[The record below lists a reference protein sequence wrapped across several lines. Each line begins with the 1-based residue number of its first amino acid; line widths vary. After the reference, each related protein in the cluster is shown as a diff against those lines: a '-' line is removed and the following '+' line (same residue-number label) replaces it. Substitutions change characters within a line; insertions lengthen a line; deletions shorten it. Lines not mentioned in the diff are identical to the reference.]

1 VNETAN
7 SLLWWVIPG
16 VLAGMPMP
24 FIHWE
29 RRMNHGAPL
38 AAYDDDLPILHS
50 AGIRAVVCLLNI
62 PTDEPV
68 YRAAGFDFL
77 CLPIADGAAPVT
89 DQVTQF
95 VQFVSNQRQHQRPVA
110 VHCEA
115 GFGRTGTMIA
125 AYLISQGDTA
135 LGAIG
140 RVREIERVAV
150 ETREQILFLE
160 QYARAT
166 DRGNRD

>member
-1 VNETAN
+1 VDNKEN

-16 VLAGMPMP
+16 DIAGMPMP

-29 RRMNHGAPL
+29 RRMNLGTAL
-38 AAYDDDLPILHS
+38 AAYDDDLPVLYS

-68 YRAAGFDFL
+68 YKAAGFDFL
-77 CLPIADGAAPVT
+77 CLPVPDGAAPT
-89 DQVTQF
+89 MDQTHQF
-95 VQFVSNQRQHQRPVA
+95 VEFVSLQRQAQKAVA

-125 AYLISQGDTA
+125 AYLISQGDSA
-135 LGAIG
+135 LQAIE
-140 RVREIERVAV
+140 RVRSVERVAV
-150 ETREQILFLE
+150 ETREQIFFLE
-160 QYARAT
+160 QLARSMKEQ
-166 DRGNRD
+166 

>member
-1 VNETAN
+1 MSGRCH
-7 SLLWWVIPG
+7 SLLWWVIPD

-29 RRMNHGAPL
+29 RRMNHGAAL
-38 AAYDDDLPILHS
+38 AAFDDELPVLYS

-62 PTDEPV
+62 PTDEVV
-68 YRAAGFDFL
+68 YTAAGFDFL
-77 CLPIADGAAPVT
+77 CLPIADGTAPNT

-95 VQFVSNQRQHQRPVA
+95 VQFMSSQRQARKAVA

-125 AYLISQGDTA
+125 AYLIWQGDSA
-135 LGAIG
+135 PEAIE
-140 RVREIERVAV
+140 RVRSVEQVAV
-150 ETREQILFLE
+150 ETREQIRFLE
-160 QYARAT
+160 EYAQT
-166 DRGNRD
+166 IEGDP